1 MHARPRFPAIALR
14 RLAALAALALPLSAT
29 AANPS
34 SCDFS
39 VLDAPMQS
47 LMQQA
52 GLTGAAVLVGRR
64 DGVLY
69 ERYYG
74 GYSATTVVPIASAT
88 KLLSAARITQLAV
101 RGSLSLDAPVSTV
114 LPQFNG
120 LKGQM
125 TLRQMF
131 SHTAGYGDDEDSP
144 VLRTNQPSLA
154 AAVDTVACCVAMPDG
169 WTPGAQFAYGG
180 ISMHVGGRMAEVA
193 SGQDWQQGWID
204 AIAQPLGITT
214 IDWQGLGTTSNYRI
228 SGGARSNLRDYGRFL
243 AVLVNEGIGNG
254 HRILDTAALPSLFTD
269 NVGGLPVAYAPPS
282 APPAGQLRYALGNWI
297 ESVPGADGLAT
308 HSSLGAFGFF
318 PWLDRTRGLYGVF
331 MIRGGANVNA
341 TARPIYLQMLD
352 TVRALADGG
361 TCIPV
366 EISDA
371 ILRDG
376 FDGSAQ
382 RTLR

>member
-1 MHARPRFPAIALR
+1 MHARPRLSAVRPH
-14 RLAALAALALPLSAT
+14 RLAAIAALALPLFAT
-29 AANPS
+29 AAS
-34 SCDFS
+34 RASCDLAA
-39 VLDAPMQS
+39 LDAPMQS
-47 LMQQA
+47 LLQQA
-52 GLTGAAVLVGRR
+52 GLSGGAVLVGRR

-74 GYSATTVVPIASAT
+74 NYTAATVVPIASAT
-88 KLLSAARITQLAV
+88 KLLSAARIAQLAA
-101 RGSLSLDAPVSTV
+101 RGTLSLDATVSTV
-114 LPQFNG
+114 LPQFTG
-120 LKGQM
+120 IKGQM

-154 AAVDTVACCVAMPDG
+154 AAVDTVACCVPMPNG

-193 SGQDWQQGWID
+193 TGQDWQQGWMD

-214 IDWQGLGTTSNYRI
+214 IDWQGLGTTTNYRI
-228 SGGARSNLRDYGRFL
+228 SGGARANLRDYGRFL
-243 AVLVNEGIGNG
+243 EMLANDGVGNG
-254 HRILDTAALPSLFTD
+254 RRVLPAPALPSLFTD
-269 NVGGLPVAYAPPS
+269 GVGSLPIAYAPPS
-282 APPAGQLRYALGNWI
+282 APPPGQLRYALGNWL
-297 ESVPGADGLAT
+297 ETVPDANGFAT

-318 PWLDRTRGLYGVF
+318 PWLDRTRGVYGVF

-352 TVRALADGG
+352 TVRTLVDGG
-361 TCIPV
+361 GCDTI

-376 FDGSAQ
+376 FD
-382 RTLR
+382 

>member
-88 KLLSAARITQLAV
+88 KLLSAARITQLAA

-154 AAVDTVACCVAMPDG
+154 AAVDAPCRLPWRRWSIWMTSLRACGLASGVAASAGTANAPSAAASTVAVTRAAGARRRQAGGG
-169 WTPGAQFAYGG
+169 WK
-180 ISMHVGGRMAEVA
+180 
-193 SGQDWQQGWID
+193 
-204 AIAQPLGITT
+204 LGIE
-214 IDWQGLGTTSNYRI
+214 DLGIVS
-228 SGGARSNLRDYGRFL
+228 
-243 AVLVNEGIGNG
+243 
-254 HRILDTAALPSLFTD
+254 
-269 NVGGLPVAYAPPS
+269 
-282 APPAGQLRYALGNWI
+282 
-297 ESVPGADGLAT
+297 
-308 HSSLGAFGFF
+308 
-318 PWLDRTRGLYGVF
+318 
-331 MIRGGANVNA
+331 
-341 TARPIYLQMLD
+341 
-352 TVRALADGG
+352 
-361 TCIPV
+361 
-366 EISDA
+366 
-371 ILRDG
+371 
-376 FDGSAQ
+376 
-382 RTLR
+382 